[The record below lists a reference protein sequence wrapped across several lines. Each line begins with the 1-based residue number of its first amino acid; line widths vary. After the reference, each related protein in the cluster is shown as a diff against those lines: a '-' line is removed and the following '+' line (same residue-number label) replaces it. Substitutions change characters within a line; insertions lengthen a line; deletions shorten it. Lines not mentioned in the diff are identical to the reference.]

1 MDPKQFHR
9 RLEALLDRA
18 SGPGGVKAFAER
30 LMPSLLE
37 EFGPALGISYAKL
50 YRLRDGNPAHVKS
63 WGASPNVERTLGAL
77 FKNAEN
83 EQLVPELPW
92 ADRTPEGTL
101 ALLPLGSDGWMM
113 ALGFDGGNAD
123 MNAASALALVSPIAH
138 AASQR
143 LRRKEL
149 EDLLEQARA
158 IQMSLLPPTPAFG
171 DFDIAAVSVPARV
184 VGGDVYDMQVLDTDT
199 LAISVADASGHGL
212 PAALQARDVVT
223 GLRMGAERDLKI
235 TRVIERLNRVIYQSG
250 LTSRFVSLVFGELE
264 LNGTLT
270 YINAGHP
277 PPLLLADDGLHELSI
292 GGGLLG
298 PQPDALY
305 KRGFAHVDRGA
316 ALLLYT
322 DGALERGTTGGDPF
336 GPERLAAW
344 LSEWRDGPAQQAL
357 EDLVTRL
364 KVHGEGEPFEDDITL
379 VFVRR
384 PRST

>member
-9 RLEALLDRA
+9 RLEAMLDRA

-37 EFGPALGISYAKL
+37 EFGPALGIAYAKL
-50 YRLRDGNPAHVKS
+50 YRLRDGAPSHVKS
-63 WGASPNVERTLGAL
+63 WGGGPNVEKTVAAL
-77 FKNAEN
+77 FEN
-83 EQLVPELPW
+83 GSPPELPW
-92 ADRTPEGTL
+92 ADRTAEGTL
-101 ALLPLGSDGWMM
+101 ALLALGEDGWMM
-113 ALGFDGGNAD
+113 ALGFDGERAD
-123 MNAASALALVSPIAH
+123 MSAPRALALASPIAH
-138 AASQR
+138 AVHQHLR
-143 LRRKEL
+143 LREL

-158 IQMSLLPPTPAFG
+158 IQVSLLPPTPSFG
-171 DFDIAAVSVPARV
+171 DFDIAAVSLPARV
-184 VGGDVYDMQVLDTDT
+184 VGGDVYDMQLVDAET

-277 PPLLLADDGLHELSI
+277 PPLLLTDAGIQELTV

-298 PQPDALY
+298 PQPDSFY

-322 DGALERGTTGGDPF
+322 DGALEHGMTSGDAF
-336 GPERLAAW
+336 GAERLAQW
-344 LSEWRDGPAQQAL
+344 LGEWREGPAREGL

-364 KVHGEGEPFEDDITL
+364 RHHGKDAPFEDDVTL
-379 VFVRR
+379 VFIRR
-384 PRST
+384 PRVS